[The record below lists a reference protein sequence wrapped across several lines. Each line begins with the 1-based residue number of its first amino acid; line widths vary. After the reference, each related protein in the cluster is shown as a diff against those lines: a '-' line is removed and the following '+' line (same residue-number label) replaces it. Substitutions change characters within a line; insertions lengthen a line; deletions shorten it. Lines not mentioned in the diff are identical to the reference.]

1 MALDV
6 LTKTIFSQLM
16 IFREILAGRE
26 AWTAVVKVRGII
38 NLTCRNRSRNW
49 GFNRGGGIIDW
60 LLMREIGLR
69 IYRGGRR
76 INRGRGITRLIIRG
90 RVASLLIFAVLIFRI
105 SIGIS
110 LLLVPLRFILV
121 LIEII
126 LPLWRVYR
134 RFSG

>member
-1 MALDV
+1 
-6 LTKTIFSQLM
+6 M

-38 NLTCRNRSRNW
+38 SLTRRNRGRNW
-49 GFNRGGGIIDW
+49 GINRGGGIIDW

-90 RVASLLIFAVLIFRI
+90 RVAFFLIFAVLVFRI
-105 SIGIS
+105 SISIS
-110 LLLVPLRFILV
+110 LFLVPLRFILI

-126 LPLWRVYR
+126 LPL
-134 RFSG
+134 